1 MLGGLVLQALVS
13 QTGKAQH
20 LLRRY
25 SVLSQREVGG
35 GAGPWRGGHHVEKA
49 ADWALETAVPRPRPR
64 GVPAADVT

>member
-1 MLGGLVLQALVS
+1 MLQALVS

-35 GAGPWRGGHHVEKA
+35 GQDHGGEGIMWRKLLTGRSKQPSLGPVLGEF
-49 ADWALETAVPRPRPR
+49 LQQM
-64 GVPAADVT
+64 

>member
-20 LLRRY
+20 LLRRF
-25 SVLSQREVGG
+25 SQREEGE
-35 GAGPWRGGHHVEKA
+35 GPWRGGDHVEEA
-49 ADWALETAVPRPRPR
+49 ADWALETAVSRARPR

>member
-1 MLGGLVLQALVS
+1 MLQALVS

-25 SVLSQREVGG
+25 SVLSQREEGE
-35 GAGPWRGGHHVEKA
+35 GPWRGGDHVEEA
-49 ADWALETAVPRPRPR
+49 ADWALETAVSRARPR